1 MDLPLYNHFI
11 DSLKQIPF
19 QGDISINDAETVLYS
34 TDNSIYE
41 LKPFGVIFPKNQHD
55 VELIF
60 KILNQ
65 EKYSN
70 ITITARGGGTSTNG
84 QSINTG
90 FIVDYSRYMNKIIN
104 INAEEKTVIVQPGVI
119 LDILNKELVKYGLF
133 FPPNIS
139 PSNRATIGGMVNT
152 DACGKGSCVYGR
164 TSDYI
169 LDLTLHLVG
178 ESQAVLSSMQSEK
191 LLPKIFPILNKAKEH
206 FGNRQLVRTI
216 TGYNLEKSI
225 NQDGTLSLNYLISG
239 SEGTLAL
246 VSEITLKLYELPA
259 KKRIVLLRYKDFDNA
274 LADARNILTFKPS
287 AIETVDEHVLQLAR
301 NDIIWQDVSHFIGDG
316 NNTSIN
322 IMEFTYKSIN
332 EFESHEIELNTSFN
346 QKKYLFDDYF
356 IINSEKE
363 IATIWNLRKQGVGLL
378 GAMKGKRR
386 PIPFIEDTIVP
397 PENLAAYIKSFRK
410 ILEKYGVVYGMFGHV
425 DAGCLHVRPAL
436 NMRQF
441 SDRTLIRTITDE
453 VANLLKEYDG
463 ILWGEHGKGFRGEYT
478 ETFLGKEIM
487 DALVEIKK
495 IFDPYNQLNPNKIAV
510 VNGTLPKIDEIT
522 TRGQFDESI
531 PLKIHDEFENILSC
545 NGNALC
551 YNFETNYVMC
561 PSYKVTN
568 NRVHSPKG
576 RAMLFKEWVRRNTN
590 LPSITQNFTLG
601 FWKSLFLK
609 VKNHIK
615 PDFEKEVYESFA
627 KCLGCKA
634 CNTQCPIKVS
644 IPDAKSYFLSVYF
657 TTHFRQLQDYAVA
670 NIEKILKILAISP
683 KISNF
688 LLQKKI
694 SKFFARKVFGIV
706 DIPEIQTW
714 KPTSHSNNGKK
725 VVLLREAFTNCYHT
739 NAMQSCYELLVK
751 LGFNVS
757 TSKIFE
763 NGKGLHVK
771 GFLNQFRGVIKKN
784 IEYFSTLNAT
794 LISIEPSLVLSYQ
807 DEYRRFSGDS
817 CSVLFLPDF
826 LVKETF
832 SLNINTNKMY
842 HLILHCSEQT
852 NITGIGDIWSK
863 LFGKFDL
870 KLNIIKLGCCGMSG
884 SFGNEVQNFEDS
896 KSLFDSNWE
905 STVTKLIKDS
915 NNIVMVSG
923 SSCKM
928 QVERFMGTKLKNP
941 FEVLNS
947 LVN

>member
-1 MDLPLYNHFI
+1 MDLYNNFI
-11 DSLKQIPF
+11 NSLKQILF

-41 LKPFGVIFPKNQHD
+41 LKPFGIIFPKNQHD

-60 KILNQ
+60 ELLRQ
-65 EKYSN
+65 ERYRN

-90 FIVDYSRYMNKIIN
+90 FIVDYSRYMNKMIN
-104 INAEEKTVIVQPGVI
+104 INAKEKTVIVQPGVI
-119 LDILNKELVKYGLF
+119 LDILNKELAKYGLF

-169 LDLTLHLVG
+169 LDLTIHLLN
-178 ESQAVLSSMQSEK
+178 ESQGVSSIGQSGK
-191 LLPKIFPILNKAKEH
+191 LLPKIFPILNEVKKH
-206 FGNRQLVRTI
+206 FKGRQLVRTI
-216 TGYNLEKSI
+216 TGYNLEKSM
-225 NQDGTLSLNYLISG
+225 NQDGTLNLNYLISG

-246 VSEITLKLYELPA
+246 VSEITLKLHELPA
-259 KKRIVLLRYKDFDNA
+259 KKRVVLLRYKDFDNA
-274 LADARNILTFKPS
+274 LADARNILAFKPS

-301 NDIIWQDVSHFIGDG
+301 NDIIWQDVSHLIGDG
-316 NNTSIN
+316 DNTSIN

-332 EFESHEIELNTSFN
+332 EFESHELILNTSLN
-346 QKKYLFDDYF
+346 QEKYLFDDYF
-356 IINSEKE
+356 IINSERE
-363 IATIWNLRKQGVGLL
+363 IATVWSLRKQGVGLL

-386 PIPFIEDTIVP
+386 PIPFVEDTIVP
-397 PENLAAYIKSFRK
+397 PENLAAYIKGFRK
-410 ILEKYGVVYGMFGHV
+410 ILEKYEVVYGMFGHV

-441 SDRTLIRTITDE
+441 SDRTLIRQITDE
-453 VANLLKEYDG
+453 VANLLKEHDG

-478 ETFLGKEIM
+478 EKFLGKEIT
-487 DALVEIKK
+487 DTLVEIKK

-510 VNGTLPKIDEIT
+510 ANGKLPKIDEIT
-522 TRGQFDESI
+522 TRGKLDENI
-531 PLKIHDEFENILSC
+531 PSKIHDEFESILSC
-545 NGNALC
+545 NGNAIC

-601 FWKSLFLK
+601 FWKSLCLK
-609 VKNHIK
+609 IRNYIK
-615 PDFEKEVYESFA
+615 PDFENEVYKSFV

-657 TTHFRQLQDYAVA
+657 TTHFRKLQDYAIA
-670 NIEKILKILAISP
+670 NIEKILKILSILP

-688 LLQKKI
+688 VLQTKL
-694 SKFFARKVFGIV
+694 SKFLVRKVFDII

-714 KPTSHSNNGKK
+714 KPRAHNNTGKK
-725 VVLLREAFTNCYHT
+725 VVLLREAFTNFYHA

-757 TSKIFE
+757 TSKVFE

-771 GFLNQFRGVIKKN
+771 GFLTQFRKVIKKN
-784 IEYFSTLNAT
+784 TEYFRTLNGD
-794 LISIEPSLVLSYQ
+794 LVSIEPSLVLSYQ
-807 DEYRRFSGDS
+807 DEYRRFSGDT
-817 CSVLFLPDF
+817 CSVLFLPEF

-832 SLNINTNKMY
+832 SLNIKTNKVY

-852 NITGIGDIWSK
+852 NIVGIGELWSK
-863 LFGKFDL
+863 LFEKFGL
-870 KLNIIKLGCCGMSG
+870 KINIIKLGCCGMSG

-896 KSLFDSNWE
+896 KSLFALNWE
-905 STVTKLIKDS
+905 STITKLIKDN
-915 NNIVMVSG
+915 NNILMVNG

-928 QVERFMGTKLKNP
+928 QVERFMRVKLQNP

-947 LVN
+947 IIN